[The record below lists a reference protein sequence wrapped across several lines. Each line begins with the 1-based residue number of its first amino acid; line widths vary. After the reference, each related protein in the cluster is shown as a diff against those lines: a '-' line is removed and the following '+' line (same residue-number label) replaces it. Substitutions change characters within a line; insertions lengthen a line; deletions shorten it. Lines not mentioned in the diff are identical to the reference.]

1 MDGKVMVENLEN
13 HPYAFSIQPSKTEQ
27 RYIVEAFS
35 IPQRVDSFHFFYFQD
50 QWIRFISLIIAI
62 DRRLHSTTQSTTSFH
77 ESIHL
82 LDTLG
87 KGRYGIVRLAQSQV
101 SFFLSSFH
109 SFQTTG
115 EMFAVKVISKNT
127 VPNSVLQQELMVL
140 RAIKDR
146 IDNENIVKIV
156 DVYEDSLLVH
166 IVMEY
171 MGGGDLF
178 HRLEQKR
185 YFSGIT

>member
-1 MDGKVMVENLEN
+1 
-13 HPYAFSIQPSKTEQ
+13 
-27 RYIVEAFS
+27 
-35 IPQRVDSFHFFYFQD
+35 
-50 QWIRFISLIIAI
+50 
-62 DRRLHSTTQSTTSFH
+62 
-77 ESIHL
+77 
-82 LDTLG
+82 
-87 KGRYGIVRLAQSQV
+87 
-101 SFFLSSFH
+101 
-109 SFQTTG
+109 
-115 EMFAVKVISKNT
+115 
-127 VPNSVLQQELMVL
+127 MVL

-185 YFSGIT
+185 YFSGII

>member
-1 MDGKVMVENLEN
+1 
-13 HPYAFSIQPSKTEQ
+13 
-27 RYIVEAFS
+27 
-35 IPQRVDSFHFFYFQD
+35 
-50 QWIRFISLIIAI
+50 
-62 DRRLHSTTQSTTSFH
+62 
-77 ESIHL
+77 
-82 LDTLG
+82 
-87 KGRYGIVRLAQSQV
+87 
-101 SFFLSSFH
+101 
-109 SFQTTG
+109 
-115 EMFAVKVISKNT
+115 MFAVKVISKNT

-185 YFSGIT
+185 YFRGII